1 MKKISFHNKIK
12 QALNDQ
18 MSLQANAC
26 NQFGWMMHK
35 QKMYACVSMHRI
47 LELTGLVVGYLSW
60 DNFISQVLVFE
71 FSFFNHL
78 WKPSF
83 CNIIISEKGSA
94 ESGQMASYETHAS
107 GFYSA
112 TLFYLLRESG
122 SGLAQLMCAQRNQ
135 SLSSAVFQWQ

>member
-1 MKKISFHNKIK
+1 MN
-12 QALNDQ
+12 
-18 MSLQANAC
+18 LQANAY

-47 LELTGLVVGYLSW
+47 LELTGPVVGYLSW

-71 FSFFNHL
+71 LSFFNHL

-107 GFYSA
+107 WFYSA
-112 TLFYLLRESG
+112 TLFCLLRESG
-122 SGLAQLMCAQRNQ
+122 SGLA
-135 SLSSAVFQWQ
+135 